1 MRLLLPLLV
10 AGIVGSS
17 VVACYGAT
25 EIELQIDTD
34 VPCATVRTSGITIA
48 AGSSLTES
56 NDCTDGASGGRNRI
70 GNLVL
75 VPASGTPDVAIR
87 VVLGVGRITRD
98 CSAAGNADCIVADR
112 RLSYRKHESLK
123 VPIRLDNAC
132 SVKQCPE
139 GETCSEGV
147 CISSEV
153 PCASGECAVPPSPPL
168 DAGADDAG
176 GIDIPPVIPT
186 DAGADAGP
194 SCKGCPFCEVTKPYC
209 CRLPDGSF
217 SCARRNECTVN
228 NGSICEL

>member
-1 MRLLLPLLV
+1 MRFLLPLLV
-10 AGIVGSS
+10 AGVVSSS

-56 NDCTDGASGGRNRI
+56 NDCTDGVAGGRNRI

-75 VPASGTPDVAIR
+75 VPESGTPDIAIR

-98 CSAAGNADCIVADR
+98 CASASNAGCIVADR

-132 SVKQCPE
+132 SVRQCPE
-139 GETCSEGV
+139 GQTCDKGACV
-147 CISSEV
+147 SSDIDCTSNGTCTALPV
-153 PCASGECAVPPSPPL
+153 P
-168 DAGADDAG
+168 DAGTDDAG
-176 GIDIPPVIPT
+176 GGIVAPPVVPN
-186 DAGADAGP
+186 DAGLDC
-194 SCKGCPFCEVTKPYC
+194 SRCPICTITKPVC
-209 CRLPDGSF
+209 CRLPDGTLT
-217 SCARRNECTVN
+217 CARRNECN
-228 NGSICEL
+228 ESKGSTCEL